1 MAADVDILTI
11 AKISI
16 LLVADDGV
24 MVALKPVMSVNDV
37 LVVVN
42 WFVFAVL
49 TTCKT
54 RNAPRKLFIC
64 VLVKTCPV
72 VKLAGSVV
80 GVAIVLVYAKTGC
93 GSCISSFP

>member
-1 MAADVDILTI
+1 L
-11 AKISI
+11 
-16 LLVADDGV
+16 LLVDDGV
-24 MVALKPVMSVNDV
+24 IVALNPVIAVNEA

-42 WFVFAVL
+42 VLVFAVL
-49 TTCKT
+49 IVCKT